1 MQAYEYELLRELAK
15 QYREISEHPANAE
28 RIRRSRMTHS
38 LKPTRPLVWVD
49 EVPWHEM
56 NVNDELT
63 IRCEDERAR
72 QMELFLRKKIYQW
85 KHFQCDMVAEPFY
98 RVYKSFSTT
107 GNGLKIEEHK
117 RVTDDTNNIYSH
129 GYIDQLASM
138 DDLERM
144 HLPVITAHPEDD
156 KANVAFAEEVLGG
169 ILPVKLSAD
178 FLYCPPW
185 DDIAMLRGMEPMLMD
200 LICEEELMH
209 ATIKKFTECFNAVID
224 QRDALGLFDNDIS
237 ALHCTPGYCDELD
250 AIADGGQK
258 WHAASSWYRGM
269 AQPFSSVSPE
279 MFEEYEV
286 EYILPLAKRFGFTYY
301 GCCEPLHDRMDK
313 IERIP
318 NLRKVGVSPW
328 ANIEM
333 SAERMGGK
341 YVFARKPNPAAVA
354 ETVNEDA
361 VRKEIRETMDAVMK
375 YNCPTEFVL
384 KDISTVSYKPENL
397 TKWVDIVES
406 TIDEYY

>member
-15 QYREISEHPANAE
+15 QYRGISEHPANAE
-28 RIRRSRMTHS
+28 RIHRSRLTHS

-56 NVNDELT
+56 NVDNELT
-63 IRCEDERAR
+63 LRCEDERAR
-72 QMELFLRKKIYQW
+72 EMELFFRKKLYQW

-98 RVYKSFSTT
+98 RVLKSFSST

-129 GYIDQLASM
+129 GYIDQLSSM

-156 KANVAFAEEVLGG
+156 KANMAFAEDVLSG
-169 ILPVKLSAD
+169 ILPVKLCSD
-178 FLYCPPW
+178 YIYCPPW

-200 LICEEELMH
+200 LICDEELMH
-209 ATIKKFTECFNAVID
+209 TTIKKFTECFAAVID
-224 QRDALGLFDNDIS
+224 QRDALGLFDNDVS
-237 ALHCTPGYCDELD
+237 ALHCTPGYCDETD
-250 AIADGGQK
+250 ALADSGLK
-258 WHAASSWYRGM
+258 WHAASTWYRGM

-279 MFEEYEV
+279 MFDEYEV
-286 EYILPLAKRFGFTYY
+286 EYILPLAKRFAFTYY
-301 GCCEPLHDRMDK
+301 GCCEPLHDRLDK

-333 SAERMGGK
+333 SAERISGK

-354 ETVNEDA
+354 ETVDENA
-361 VRKEIRETMDAVMK
+361 VRKEIRKTMDAVMK
-375 YNCPTEFVL
+375 YGCPTEFVL
-384 KDISTVSYKPENL
+384 KDISTVSYKPQNL

>member
-1 MQAYEYELLRELAK
+1 MQTYEYELLRELAK
-15 QYREISEHPANAE
+15 QYREIAEHPANAE
-28 RIRRSRMTHS
+28 RIQRSRLTHS

-56 NVNDELT
+56 NVDDELT
-63 IRCEDERAR
+63 LRCEDERAK
-72 QMELFLRKKIYQW
+72 QMELFFRKKLYQW

-98 RVYKSFSTT
+98 RVMKSYSST

-129 GYIDQLASM
+129 GYIDQLSSM

-156 KANVAFAEEVLGG
+156 KANVAFAEDVLNG
-169 ILPVKLSAD
+169 ILPVKLCSD
-178 FLYCPPW
+178 SLYCPPW

-209 ATIKKFTECFNAVID
+209 ATVKKFTECYSAIID
-224 QRDALGLFDNDIS
+224 QRDALGLFDNDIA
-237 ALHCTPGYCDELD
+237 ALHCTPGYCDETD
-250 AIADGGQK
+250 ALADSGLK
-258 WHAASSWYRGM
+258 WRAASSWYRGM

-279 MFEEYEV
+279 MFDEYEV
-286 EYILPLAKRFGFTYY
+286 EYILPLAKRFAFTYY
-301 GCCEPLHDRMDK
+301 GCCEPLHDRLDK

-354 ETVNEDA
+354 ETVDEDA
-361 VRKEIRETMDAVMK
+361 VRKEIRKTMDAVMK
-375 YNCPTEFVL
+375 YGCPAEFVL
-384 KDISTVSYKPENL
+384 KDISTVSYKPQNL